1 VVSGA
6 AGAASGGSVTGGSSA
21 AVPRLAI
28 LGDGRMGRAID
39 ALARERGFEVE
50 ALLGRDALVGDPA
63 RVRAALDRCDVAIEV
78 TAPAAAVDH
87 AFLCLDAGC
96 PVVVGTTGWYDRLP
110 EVEGRVAETG
120 GALLWAA
127 NFSLGVTL
135 MKALCMR
142 AGALIGRTKG
152 FEAALLETHHAG
164 KRDAPSGTAL
174 VLARETA
181 AGLGAEVPI
190 TSVRLGHA
198 PGTHE
203 LVLDGAFEQLVV
215 RHVARDRR
223 VFADG
228 ALHAAVWL
236 RGRVGLWTMDDVFEM
251 EGA

>member
-1 VVSGA
+1 MSDG
-6 AGAASGGSVTGGSSA
+6 AGAASGSSATAGSSA

-50 ALLGRDALVGDPA
+50 ASLGRDALLGDPA
-63 RVRAALDRCDVAIEV
+63 RVRAVLDRCEVAIEV

-110 EVEGRVAETG
+110 EVEERVAETG

-135 MKALCMR
+135 MKALCGR

-152 FEAALLETHHAG
+152 FDAALVDTHHAG

-190 TSVRLGHA
+190 TSMRLGHV

-203 LVLDGAFEQLVV
+203 LVLDGAFEQLVI

-236 RGRVGLWTMDDVFEM
+236 RGRAGVWTMDDVFEM